1 MLERLEI
8 RNYVLI
14 KNLVLDFSTGFAVI
28 TGETGSGKSIILGAL
43 SLILGEKARQDIV
56 RQGEKEAQINA
67 LFSYSEGS
75 AVDCY
80 LKGKGLEGE
89 DGGLFIQ
96 RVIRQNGRSIMS
108 INGLSVN
115 RSELEELGSLLVDV
129 SSQHAHQSL
138 LKKDVQLSLIDKA
151 SHAARFL
158 DDYRIAYN
166 AHKEA
171 VKEKARLEE
180 ENEKILHE
188 LDYIRFCLDE
198 MEKADVRPGED
209 EQLAEELGRI
219 SQAENL
225 TQSLEETIALLRGG
239 MEEGALSILTRAEN
253 AISKA
258 ARADTTLEQ
267 YASRIEAAGI
277 DLDDLASSLRE
288 YLSSFTFSEAELEEK
303 SSRLAL
309 LQRLKKKYGGSLEAL
324 CERRDSYR
332 ERVDSAE
339 NFDDLIKDAQK
350 KIETTKARLADLGSR
365 LSKERRK
372 SAQELEKTITS
383 NLHELGLGDAVFHIE
398 ISQTEPSYN
407 GMDDVVFTLA
417 ANKGEKAGPVSQVA
431 SGGELSRIMLA
442 VKSALSGVDE
452 VNTLLFDEI
461 DAGLGGH
468 AANAVAVQL
477 EKLSRTHQ
485 VIAITHLAQIAAK
498 AGTHFCVS
506 KKEDAGRTI
515 STIEEI
521 EGEERIKEIARL
533 LSGEVSDIAI
543 EHARSLLEV

>member
-171 VKEKARLEE
+171 VKEKVRLEE

-267 YASRIEAAGI
+267 YASRIEAAEI

>member
-209 EQLAEELGRI
+209 EQLAEELGRM

-309 LQRLKKKYGGSLEAL
+309 LQRLEEKI
-324 CERRDSYR
+324 RR
-332 ERVDSAE
+332 
-339 NFDDLIKDAQK
+339 
-350 KIETTKARLADLGSR
+350 
-365 LSKERRK
+365 
-372 SAQELEKTITS
+372 
-383 NLHELGLGDAVFHIE
+383 
-398 ISQTEPSYN
+398 
-407 GMDDVVFTLA
+407 
-417 ANKGEKAGPVSQVA
+417 VS
-431 SGGELSRIMLA
+431 
-442 VKSALSGVDE
+442 
-452 VNTLLFDEI
+452 
-461 DAGLGGH
+461 
-468 AANAVAVQL
+468 
-477 EKLSRTHQ
+477 
-485 VIAITHLAQIAAK
+485 
-498 AGTHFCVS
+498 
-506 KKEDAGRTI
+506 
-515 STIEEI
+515 
-521 EGEERIKEIARL
+521 
-533 LSGEVSDIAI
+533 
-543 EHARSLLEV
+543 